1 MEVKGK
7 TEAGLTVSGKNHS
20 QVKPV
25 FTIILFRVF
34 FVSWP
39 QLSIQDKGNSALT

>member
-1 MEVKGK
+1 MEVRGK

-25 FTIILFRVF
+25 FTIMEYIL
-34 FVSWP
+34 
-39 QLSIQDKGNSALT
+39 